1 MTGLRV
7 GVSAALGL
15 MVTLGLVFLMFKLID
30 SGSKELD
37 EGDIIKIPDFLH
49 VERELTENAKKPTLK
64 NPMSR
69 KHRHLKSQKIRLILR
84 FQIML

>member
-49 VERELTENAKKPTLK
+49 VERELT
-64 NPMSR
+64 
-69 KHRHLKSQKIRLILR
+69 
-84 FQIML
+84 

>member
-7 GVSAALGL
+7 GVSAGLGL

-37 EGDIIKIPDFLH
+37 EGDEGLGEAAVGQVIANGLVGERRKGCANVHQNGGH
-49 VERELTENAKKPTLK
+49 VLVVIFGR
-64 NPMSR
+64 
-69 KHRHLKSQKIRLILR
+69 
-84 FQIML
+84 